1 MRSWLNYIKE
11 ESNLFKLCDNS
22 NPFDVRHPSPPPSSV
37 SLAATA
43 ADKAC
48 KWSPELAVACEKC
61 KWQKENT
68 VGRKVTNGMDLANI
82 LTNVASIAS
91 TGLELNM
98 VLVRK
103 IMLVI
108 ATLLAINH
116 KEL

>member
-1 MRSWLNYIKE
+1 M
-11 ESNLFKLCDNS
+11 
-22 NPFDVRHPSPPPSSV
+22 
-37 SLAATA
+37 ATQY
-43 ADKAC
+43 
-48 KWSPELAVACEKC
+48 KWNWENEIKC

-98 VLVRK
+98 VFVRNINGDTRK

>member
-1 MRSWLNYIKE
+1 
-11 ESNLFKLCDNS
+11 
-22 NPFDVRHPSPPPSSV
+22 
-37 SLAATA
+37 
-43 ADKAC
+43 
-48 KWSPELAVACEKC
+48 
-61 KWQKENT
+61 
-68 VGRKVTNGMDLANI
+68 MDLANI

-98 VLVRK
+98 VFVRNINGDTRK

>member
-1 MRSWLNYIKE
+1 MR
-11 ESNLFKLCDNS
+11 
-22 NPFDVRHPSPPPSSV
+22 
-37 SLAATA
+37 
-43 ADKAC
+43 
-48 KWSPELAVACEKC
+48 PELVVACEKC

-98 VLVRK
+98 VFVRNINGDTRK